1 MTTPRVRDWMTK
13 EPAVIAPSTSIHEA
27 HKLMISRR
35 VRRLPVMRGDHLVGL
50 VTLGDIRAVEPS
62 SATSLSRAEILTL
75 LDTLTIE
82 NIMTR
87 KVITV
92 TPETSIRDAAALML
106 QHKVSGLPVLDGSH
120 IAGIITE
127 SDIFRMLVRNLDAV
141 PA

>member
-13 EPAVIAPSTSIHEA
+13 APAVIAPHTSIHEA
-27 HKLMISRR
+27 HKLMNARR
-35 VRRLPVMRGDHLVGL
+35 VRRLPVLQGDHLVGL

-62 SATSLSRAEILTL
+62 SATSLSRAEILTV
-75 LDTLTIE
+75 LDTLSVE

-87 KVITV
+87 RVITV

-106 QHKVSGLPVLDGSH
+106 QHKVSGLPVLDGSRV
-120 IAGIITE
+120 AGIITE

>member
-1 MTTPRVRDWMTK
+1 MTTPRVRDWMTHD
-13 EPAVIAPSTSIHEA
+13 PAVITPHTSIHTA
-27 HKLMISRR
+27 HKLMSERR
-35 VRRLPVMRGDHLVGL
+35 VRRLPVLEGGHLVGI

-75 LDTLTIE
+75 LDKLTVE
-82 NIMTR
+82 KIMAR
-87 KVITV
+87 RVITV

-120 IAGIITE
+120 VAGIITE